1 MVHTFRLDPR
11 VGKWEKVSPMSTCR
25 RYLACSALDGH
36 LYAMGGEDESERSLN
51 SVEKYNPTTDQWTAV
66 TPMNERRSNVG
77 GGVVNKKLYAS
88 GGYDGA
94 TNINLAKFSI
104 LRRMSGVLLSTRTT
118 GDLSFELLRHF
129 HRRSHF
135 FNMNFEC
142 LLS

>member
-36 LYAMGGEDESERSLN
+36 LYALGGKDESERSLN

-77 GGVVNKKLYAS
+77 GGVVNKKLYAM

-94 TNINLAKFSI
+94 TKHQSCEVFDPETN
-104 LRRMSGVLLSTRTT
+104 VWSTVIYKDDR
-118 GDLSFELLRHF
+118 
-129 HRRSHF
+129 
-135 FNMNFEC
+135 
-142 LLS
+142 